1 MDPGIIKKLDQ
12 AVVNRIAAGE
22 VIQRPANALKELI
35 ENSLDAKASL
45 IQVTVKVGGL
55 KLLQIEDNG
64 TGIRKEDL
72 EIVCERFTTSKL
84 TTFEDLTKISTFG
97 FRGEALASISHV
109 AHLTIQTKTRP
120 ERCAYKASYEDG
132 QLQGK
137 PKTCAGNQG
146 TIIIIEDLFYNMPQ
160 RRQAFKTPN
169 EEFQKIYDVT
179 AKYAIHNSR
188 VGFMLKKHGEQLSLK
203 TNVNSTQE
211 ANIQI
216 IYGSEIS
223 KELMPI
229 DYKDQMLQ
237 FSLSGLITKVNYNNK
252 KGIMLLFINNRL
264 VESTALKTAIDNVYS
279 TYLPKGM
286 HPFIYLSLEMEP
298 SNLDVNVHPTKHQVH
313 FLYEDEIVEKIKSQI
328 ETQLLGSNATRTF
341 YKQLKLPG
349 VGNED
354 KKTGNETS
362 VNKSAAAQ
370 DKVSAKDMIRT
381 DCKEQKLDKFLLSE
395 SNKKTDDPSSTYS
408 NGLLPITEQSFR
420 VTAKQKT
427 KEVKLT
433 SVLKMMQQIE
443 NKCSVQLRKILKEMV
458 FVGSI
463 DKSFAV
469 FQYETKLYMSNTLK
483 LSEELFYQRLVY
495 NFENFCALEIAPER
509 LSIKS
514 LILLA
519 LNSPESG
526 WCEKD
531 GDKEELAERAVDIL
545 LVHSPIMREY
555 FSLNISPEGDLLTLP
570 LLLEQYCPSK
580 AYLPLYMLRLATD
593 VEWEEEEKCFETFC
607 RETANYYATVSDVDI
622 KDDPKRHRWQT
633 EHILYPALKKYLLPS
648 EKIGKELYELTSLP
662 KLYKVFERC

>member
-109 AHLTIQTKTRP
+109 AHLTIQTKTRQ

-132 QLQGK
+132 QLQAK
-137 PKTCAGNQG
+137 PKACAGNQG
-146 TIIIIEDLFYNMPQ
+146 TIIVIEDLFYNMPQ

-216 IYGSEIS
+216 IYGNDIS
-223 KELMPI
+223 KELMSV

-279 TYLPKGM
+279 TYLPK
-286 HPFIYLSLEMEP
+286 
-298 SNLDVNVHPTKHQVH
+298 DVNVHPTKHEVH

-349 VGNED
+349 IGREE
-354 KKTGNETS
+354 KETGNETS
-362 VNKSAAAQ
+362 INKSAAAQ

-381 DCKEQKLDKFLLSE
+381 DSKEQKLDKFLFSE
-395 SNKKTDDPSSTYS
+395 SNKKTDDSLSTYS
-408 NGLLPITEQSFR
+408 NGVLPITEQSFR

-463 DKSFAV
+463 DKSFAL
-469 FQYETKLYMSNTLK
+469 FQYETKLYLSNTLM
-483 LSEELFYQRLVY
+483 LSKELFYQRLVY

-519 LNSPESG
+519 LNSTESG
-526 WCEKD
+526 WCEED
-531 GDKEELAERAVDIL
+531 GDKEELAQRAVEIL
-545 LVHSPIMREY
+545 LIHSPIMREY

-607 RETANYYATVSDVDI
+607 RETAHYYATVSEADI

-633 EHILYPALKKYLLPS
+633 EHVLYPALKKYLLPS
-648 EKIGKELYELTSLP
+648 EKIRKELYELTSLP